1 MTKKEMLEVIA
12 EKAGVA
18 KSEAEKVFNTT
29 IEVLLKEIKKGG
41 VRVDGFGSFK
51 VTNRAARVAKNPRT
65 GEEVKV
71 PAKKVVTFKAAA
83 VLKDGVK

>member
-12 EKAGVA
+12 EKAGVNKA
-18 KSEAEKVFNTT
+18 EAEKVFNASF
-29 IEVLLKEIKKGG
+29 EVLSQEIKKGG
-41 VRVDGFGSFK
+41 VRVDGFGTFK
-51 VTNRAARVAKNPRT
+51 VSERAARVAKNPRT

-83 VLKDGVK
+83 CLKDEVK

>member
-1 MTKKEMLEVIA
+1 MTKKEMLEAVSK
-12 EKAGVA
+12 KANVN
-18 KSEAEKVFNTT
+18 KVETEKVFNSTFELL
-29 IEVLLKEIKKGG
+29 IEEIEKGG
-41 VRVDGFGSFK
+41 VRVDGFGTFK
-51 VTNRAARVAKNPRT
+51 VTSRAARTAKNPRT